1 MNGVP
6 NQRMYRRD
14 FQRLALERIADSRA
28 LLAANRF
35 GAAYYLAGYAAECAL
50 KACIARQTEKH
61 AFPPR
66 NARELYDHD
75 IERLVRLA
83 GLESLLVNMKNSD
96 HDFEIN
102 WYAIKEWKSE
112 LRYALDIPE
121 NIAADLIT
129 ALTTPKHGVMAWIKR
144 YW

>member
-1 MNGVP
+1 
-6 NQRMYRRD
+6 MYRRD

-28 LLAANRF
+28 LLAAGRF
-35 GAAYYLAGYAAECAL
+35 DAAYYLAGYAAECAL

-61 AFPPR
+61 TFPPR

-83 GLESLLVNMKNSD
+83 GLESLLMNMKNSD
-96 HDFEIN
+96 HEFEIN

-129 ALTTPKHGVMAWIKR
+129 ALTTPKHGVMAWIKQ